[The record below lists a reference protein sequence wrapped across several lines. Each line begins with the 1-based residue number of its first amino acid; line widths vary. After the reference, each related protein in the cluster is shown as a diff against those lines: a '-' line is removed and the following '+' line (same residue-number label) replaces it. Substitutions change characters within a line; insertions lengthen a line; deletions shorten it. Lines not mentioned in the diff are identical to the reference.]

1 MSRSTQSRK
10 EERIMTFV
18 KLSTASQDITFESL
32 AMAEIYGMEN
42 IKQNCCIVS
51 KCGKVLSFKRK
62 GDAAFTRITKRAD
75 ICE

>member
-1 MSRSTQSRK
+1 MA
-10 EERIMTFV
+10 FV

-51 KCGKVLSFKRK
+51 KRGKVLSFKRK
-62 GDAAFTRITKRAD
+62 GDDRFTRITKQD
-75 ICE
+75 VCDTPLSQTTC